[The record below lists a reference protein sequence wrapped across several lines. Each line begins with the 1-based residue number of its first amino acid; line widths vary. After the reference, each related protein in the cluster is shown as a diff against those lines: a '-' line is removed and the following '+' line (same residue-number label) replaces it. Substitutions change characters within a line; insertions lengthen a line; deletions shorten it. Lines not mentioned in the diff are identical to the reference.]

1 MIDLR
6 TTADNGGDFKMGRI
20 KVFQIEAVE
29 RDALVSLHKSATEE
43 DRKAAGLKL
52 ETIGG
57 VTVSIAAKLPP
68 TATAVNRAIGLG
80 LDRPAEPETISALAD
95 AYQRAGVGSYIVHWH
110 PDASPSRA
118 ATWIA
123 GRGFVRAPGW
133 MKFVRGRSEP
143 PTPRPHSFEVRRIG
157 AADGPEFA
165 RIVCDA
171 LELGQAAQ
179 GWLSRLPEAPGWHAF
194 MSFADGEAAGVGAM
208 FISGET
214 AWLDWC
220 ATVPAFR
227 GRGSH
232 SALLS
237 ARIAAALDHGCRTI
251 TTCTRKDPDTGEDRQ
266 SYANIVR
273 AGFRESYLRDNYTP
287 QKS

>member
-1 MIDLR
+1 
-6 TTADNGGDFKMGRI
+6 
-20 KVFQIEAVE
+20 VFQIEAIE
-29 RDALVSLHKSATEE
+29 RDALISLHNSATDE
-43 DRKAAGLKL
+43 DRQAAGLSL
-52 ETIGG
+52 ETISG

-80 LDRPAEPETISALAD
+80 LDRPAEPETITALAD
-95 AYQRAGVGSYIVHWH
+95 AYERAGVGSYIVHWH

-133 MKFVRGRSEP
+133 MKFVRGRSDA
-143 PTPRPHSFEVRRIG
+143 PTPRPHRFEVRRIG
-157 AADGPEFA
+157 SEDAAAFA
-165 RIVCDA
+165 RIVCA
-171 LELGQAAQ
+171 SLELGKAAQ
-179 GWLSRLPEAPGWHAF
+179 GWLSRLPSAPGWQAF
-194 MSFADGEAAGVGAM
+194 MSFDDGVAAGAGAVY
-208 FISGET
+208 ISGET

-227 GRGSH
+227 GKGSH
-232 SALLS
+232 SALLA
-237 ARIAAALDHGCRTI
+237 ARIGAALDHGCRTI
-251 TTCTRKDPDTGEDRQ
+251 TTCTRTDPDAGEDHQ

-273 AGFRESYLRDNYTP
+273 AGFRESYLRDNYKP